1 MCPTGW
7 TWHFCVCVS
16 LSSRTVNTSVTV
28 TSAGLRSDSCL
39 PCVALTRYA
48 PTVPCANM
56 RAHSDIKNILIFEK
70 QEEFFRRPSPSSM
83 FPPPRSESRCFFT
96 CILAHFFFVTHTAL
110 RETETHESRMT
121 AWRHWLVTLLPPA
134 PGGYMRE
141 ERSSFSRGFL
151 FFFFSRIWYFLLHV
165 TSYETRIPTLRGA
178 APASSAPK
186 HRFPLDTQ
194 EHVNSPKV

>member
-28 TSAGLRSDSCL
+28 TTAGLRSDSCL

-96 CILAHFFFVTHTAL
+96 CILAHFFFCYPHSTARNRNT
-110 RETETHESRMT
+110 REQDDRMKTLAGNSPPSR
-121 AWRHWLVTLLPPA
+121 AWRLHARGALLLLA
-134 PGGYMRE
+134 
-141 ERSSFSRGFL
+141 GFL
-151 FFFFSRIWYFLLHV
+151 VFFFF
-165 TSYETRIPTLRGA
+165 
-178 APASSAPK
+178 
-186 HRFPLDTQ
+186 
-194 EHVNSPKV
+194 